1 LINNSISFPN
11 VPEMV
16 KSEALWAARAS
27 YAITNP
33 ARKSLQENE
42 KKKNPTYQIKKKIH
56 NKF

>member
-1 LINNSISFPN
+1 
-11 VPEMV
+11 MV

-42 KKKNPTYQIKKKIH
+42 KKKKTQPIKLKKIH

>member
-1 LINNSISFPN
+1 
-11 VPEMV
+11 MV

-42 KKKNPTYQIKKKIH
+42 KKKKNPTYQIKK
-56 NKF
+56 NP